1 MSASSTPP
9 VIAPIYAL
17 LCVLLSAA
25 PVIAEDDATRA
36 ATAADQSSEP
46 ASTAPTGKVTGGK
59 VASHPAWFKE
69 SFLAIGEDVSEAA
82 EDDKHVILF
91 LEMNGCPYCYKM
103 IEENFKG
110 SDYSDFIQERFDVI
124 ALNVRGDR
132 EVALDDETSLTE
144 KALAEQ
150 LGVSY
155 TPTVLFLNQ
164 ANEPVARVNGY
175 RNVAD
180 FKQVLDYVDAKA
192 YENQTL
198 ADYLDARKAVGDYSF
213 RKHDQIKEAADIGDL
228 SSIQGPLAILFEDAA
243 CVACDALHDGHL
255 AAPEV
260 QAALQPFTVARIDTQ
275 SDTEITAPDGSE
287 TTQRQL
293 AADLGVEYRP
303 TLILF
308 DQGREIARVEGMLYR
323 YHFVGLLEYVGQG
336 QYEQYPD
343 SPFDYINAKTATLTA
358 AGKDVAISDE

>member
-1 MSASSTPP
+1 MYISMPSYLPA
-9 VIAPIYAL
+9 AL
-17 LCVLLSAA
+17 LLTGALTL
-25 PVIAEDDATRA
+25 P
-36 ATAADQSSEP
+36 TAMAQAVADNGPQP
-46 ASTAPTGKVTGGK
+46 TAGSVTGSK
-59 VASHPAWFKE
+59 IASHPAWFKE
-69 SFLAIGEDVSEAA
+69 SFLDIGEDVSEAA
-82 EDDKHVILF
+82 DGDKHVILF

-164 ANEPVARVNGY
+164 ANEPVARINGY

-198 ADYLDARKAVGDYSF
+198 ADYLDAHKSEGGYSF
-213 RKHDQIKEAADIGDL
+213 RKHEQIKEAADVGDL
-228 SSIQGPLAILFEDAA
+228 SSIQGPLALLFEDAA

-260 QAALQPFTVARIDTQ
+260 QAALKPFTVVRIDAL
-275 SDTEITAPDGSE
+275 SDATITAPDGAE

-293 AADLGVEYRP
+293 AKDLGVEYRP

-308 DQGREIARVEGMLYR
+308 DQGREIARIEGMLYR

-336 QYEQYPD
+336 QYKQYPD
-343 SPFDYINAKTATLTA
+343 SPFDYINAKTAELTA
-358 AGKDVAISDE
+358 AGKDVSISDE